1 MDLINLK
8 YFTDLSCLVKF
19 SVAVA
24 VVVAFINLCADAS
37 HVVGDVVIH
46 VVGYVVIIFILVVDA
61 ICLLMLIQS
70 LLLPIL

>member
-8 YFTDLSCLVKF
+8 CFTDVSCLVKF

-24 VVVAFINLCADAS
+24 VAVAFINLCADAS
-37 HVVGDVVIH
+37 QVGGDVVN
-46 VVGYVVIIFILVVDA
+46 IFILVVDV

>member
-8 YFTDLSCLVKF
+8 YFTDFSCLVKF

-37 HVVGDVVIH
+37 HVVSD
-46 VVGYVVIIFILVVDA
+46 VIIFIFVVDS
-61 ICLLMLIQS
+61 ICLLIF
-70 LLLPIL
+70 I